1 MENRNN
7 GWRVIGWF
15 IIVILVYTLVFGVY
29 MVAKSKPG
37 TSRINMQ
44 ELDIQIELN
53 TPADIPITS
62 ASQDQID
69 SLMQKRATC
78 KIAKKGSFMSL
89 LKAEASGRMLVAEN
103 LVRQGNS
110 YCLRKSYYF
119 FPKQKPIVFLYADV
133 YHFRKVSKWRR
144 SKFVTIA
151 PHYVSYT
158 NLKLE
163 TRTEGGDK

>member
-53 TPADIPITS
+53 TPADIPITT

-69 SLMQKRATC
+69 SLIQGRATC

-103 LVRQGNS
+103 VVRQGNS

-119 FPKQKPIVFLYADV
+119 FPKQKPIVFLYTDT
-133 YHFRKVSKWRR
+133 YYFHKICKWRR
-144 SKFVTIA
+144 GKIMTIA
-151 PHYVSYT
+151 PNYITYV
-158 NLKLE
+158 NLEME
-163 TRTEGGDK
+163 TKGGDK